1 MPLNAPR
8 NLDHYS
14 SFLPE
19 TLIAHSMAGRLLPAQ
34 QAFAIQ
40 GQGVLLFA
48 DISGFTALAERF
60 ARNPQVGAEQLTDLL
75 NYYFDGLIDQVTSH
89 GGDIVKFAGD
99 AMLILWTASSDQ
111 QAQLFAESA
120 VACAHALQSVMSD
133 YSGQRGESLS
143 MKVAVSAGQIRQ
155 VYLGGL
161 LDRREMILTG
171 GAIAELGY
179 ANDHAKPG
187 DVIVCESA
195 QVLLVNPNTQ
205 ISAEANRR
213 KTGNAPQR
221 LHITEQTLLEVRP
234 FIPAAI
240 RKALDADQADWI
252 SENRQVSLLF
262 VNLGDFSQALPI
274 DIAQS
279 AMQAMQMALYRFEG
293 SLNKISVDDKGV
305 SLLAAL
311 GMPPFAHADDPLRAV
326 QAAKAIYEA
335 LLALGLSSC
344 IGVTT
349 GRVFCG
355 VVGSPLRREYT
366 LMGDIVNL
374 SARLMQAASKVKEGL
389 PVVVDEATW
398 RGARHL
404 LAFEPENALKLKGK
418 SEPVTSYQLA
428 PAAPSS
434 VLADFIASKGPV
446 LGRDLELNELR
457 VAGQR
462 VFADKRSHLVELLG
476 EVGSGRTKL
485 SEGVLP
491 DLRRQGFDILIAQ
504 CTAMQRQTPW
514 ALWQSVF
521 KTLLLPDVVTDM
533 PPTELRREVMS
544 RFPNEL
550 RLLELSPLL
559 EAVIPADWPD
569 NRHTE
574 GLSGETRAKAT
585 AGFLQSLFITLSQ
598 ARPLC
603 LWLRSVEWMDR
614 ASAELCNAVLK
625 TSDNTLLLCN
635 RDAGFSEAGFWSL
648 VSAGL
653 DGQTGTISLP
663 PLLPEVLLEI
673 ACQVTGCD
681 NPPLKAAQVIAD
693 RANGSPLYAIQ
704 ILSALLDNIDSDGS
718 SQLPASIEGLIVS
731 RIDKLPPDVSLSGKL
746 AAVVTQAIELDRV
759 QAIHPA
765 NPNLEKLQSDCLR
778 LTSAG
783 FLNIVRG
790 SDNST
795 AVGVRF
801 ANTPTQDAFYGLLPA
816 VQRRSLHQQLAMSME
831 AQSSKG
837 AQRLDQLAYH
847 WLKAC
852 ETPFSASKED
862 LGLCAEKAC
871 FHTLAQAKR
880 NTRLGAMLEAE
891 LQFQQLIALCEQLQ
905 LSHLQEFQIDALLG
919 ISTARA
925 SRFGWADNGAAEAL
939 DKARHLCT
947 QSNRR
952 SAVFNATRGLW
963 QIKVGRSEY
972 EASLKLAYELIEFAQ
987 LTPETDASRNAML
1000 AESKRALGTNYFW
1013 LGEFSNAKIYL
1024 NHALSSEAGDESAA
1038 LDLTQDTEVSA
1049 RGMLAWTLAV
1059 LGEKTE
1065 ALKQAAKTVAL
1076 ADANVSLFTQAYA
1089 RGAAMWTALHV
1100 SDIPMALHYAGLTLE
1115 ISAAKGFE
1123 YFAIAATVVQGWA
1136 RAWAG
1141 EVEGVAEIE
1150 AAISKWRGMGQ
1161 SIGVPA
1167 FTLQW
1172 ARALRRHGLHD
1183 QAQTVLDSPVFQA
1196 GLRDEPWIRC
1206 LTDKMMTEV
1215 F

>member
-1 MPLNAPR
+1 MNASR
-8 NLDHYS
+8 NLDHYG

-34 QAFAIQ
+34 QAFAIE

-75 NYYFDGLIDQVTSH
+75 NYYFDGLIEQVTSH

-99 AMLILWTASSDQ
+99 AMLILWSATSGQ

-171 GAIAELGY
+171 GAIAELGH

-187 DVIVCESA
+187 DVIVCDSA
-195 QVLLVNPNTQ
+195 QALLLKSGDRT
-205 ISAEANRR
+205 SAQA
-213 KTGNAPQR
+213 KKITTGNAPQR
-221 LHITEQTLLEVRP
+221 LHITESILQEVRP

-274 DIAQS
+274 DLAQS

-335 LLALGLSSC
+335 LLGLGLTSC

-398 RGARHL
+398 RGARHV

-418 SEPVTSYQLA
+418 SEPVASYQLA
-428 PAAPSS
+428 PAAPAS

-446 LGRDLELNELR
+446 LGRDHELLELR
-457 VAGQR
+457 AVGRR
-462 VFADKRSHLVELLG
+462 VFDDKRSYLLELLG

-491 DLRRQGFDILIAQ
+491 DLRRQGFFIVIAQ

-521 KTLLLPDVVTDM
+521 KSLLLPGVGTDL
-533 PPTELRREVMS
+533 PSAELRREVMS

-574 GLSGETRAKAT
+574 GLSGEARAKAT
-585 AGFLQSLFITLSQ
+585 AGFLQSLFMTLSQ
-598 ARPLC
+598 LKPLC

-625 TSDNTLLLCN
+625 SSANTLLLCN
-635 RDAGFSEAGFWSL
+635 RDAGFSDAGFWSL
-648 VSAGL
+648 VGAGL
-653 DGQTGTISLP
+653 DEQTATISLP
-663 PLLPEVLLEI
+663 PLLPEVLLQI
-673 ACQVTGCD
+673 ACQVTACEK
-681 NPPLKAAQVIAD
+681 PPLKAAQVIAD

-718 SQLPASIEGLIVS
+718 GQLPASIEGLIVS

-746 AAVVTQAIELDRV
+746 AAVVTQAIELERV

-765 NPNLEKLQSDCLR
+765 NPDLEKLQSDCLR

-783 FLNIVRG
+783 FLNVARG
-790 SDNST
+790 SDSSNS
-795 AVGVRF
+795 ASVRF
-801 ANTPTQDAFYGLLPA
+801 ANAPTQHAFYGLVPA
-816 VQRRSLHQQLAMSME
+816 VQRRSLHQQLATSME
-831 AQSSKG
+831 AQVSTG
-837 AQRLDQLAYH
+837 TQRLEQLAYH

-862 LGLCAEKAC
+862 LSLCAERAC

-905 LSHLQEFQIDALLG
+905 LPHLQEFQIDALLG
-919 ISTARA
+919 ISTVRA

-972 EASLKLAYELIEFAQ
+972 EASLKLAHELIEFAQ
-987 LTPETDASRNAML
+987 LTPETDGSRNAML

-1013 LGEFSNAKIYL
+1013 IGEFPNAKIYL

-1059 LGEKTE
+1059 LGEKVE
-1065 ALKQAAKTVAL
+1065 ALK
-1076 ADANVSLFTQAYA
+1076 
-1089 RGAAMWTALHV
+1089 
-1100 SDIPMALHYAGLTLE
+1100 
-1115 ISAAKGFE
+1115 
-1123 YFAIAATVVQGWA
+1123 
-1136 RAWAG
+1136 
-1141 EVEGVAEIE
+1141 
-1150 AAISKWRGMGQ
+1150 
-1161 SIGVPA
+1161 
-1167 FTLQW
+1167 
-1172 ARALRRHGLHD
+1172 
-1183 QAQTVLDSPVFQA
+1183 
-1196 GLRDEPWIRC
+1196 
-1206 LTDKMMTEV
+1206 
-1215 F
+1215 